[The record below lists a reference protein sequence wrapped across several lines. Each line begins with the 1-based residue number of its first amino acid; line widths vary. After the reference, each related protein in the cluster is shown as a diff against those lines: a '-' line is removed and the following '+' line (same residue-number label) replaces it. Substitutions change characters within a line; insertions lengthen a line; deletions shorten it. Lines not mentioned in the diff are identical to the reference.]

1 LNDVQKKP
9 KNANFL
15 YNKGLKRFFAL
26 LFARKKVL
34 LHSKKKK
41 TTKHTYE
48 EIFDSTHS
56 ALPVTDG
63 RPGVDVLGPGQAET
77 GKPRDAGTG

>member
-34 LHSKKKK
+34 LHSKKKENNK
-41 TTKHTYE
+41 AY
-48 EIFDSTHS
+48 
-56 ALPVTDG
+56 V
-63 RPGVDVLGPGQAET
+63 
-77 GKPRDAGTG
+77 